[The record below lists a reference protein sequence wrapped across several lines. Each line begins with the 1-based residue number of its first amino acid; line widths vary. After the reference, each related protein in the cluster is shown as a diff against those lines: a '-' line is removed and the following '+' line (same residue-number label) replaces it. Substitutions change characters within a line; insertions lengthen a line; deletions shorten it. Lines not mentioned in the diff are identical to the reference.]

1 MLRFKD
7 VDENL
12 EIISFSSKKIREL
25 GFGFKYNLEDM
36 YVGAVETCQNKGL
49 LPKAAEERV
58 VGTS

>member
-25 GFGFKYNLEDM
+25 GSGFKYNLEDM
-36 YVGAVETCQNKGL
+36 YVGAVETCQGKGL
-49 LPKAAEERV
+49 LPP
-58 VGTS
+58 TSSSRKTC